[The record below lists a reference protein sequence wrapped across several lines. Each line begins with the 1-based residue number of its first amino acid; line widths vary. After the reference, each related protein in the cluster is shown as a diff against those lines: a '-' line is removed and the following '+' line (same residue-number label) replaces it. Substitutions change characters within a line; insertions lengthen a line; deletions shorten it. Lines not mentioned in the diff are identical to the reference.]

1 MTQVYVR
8 IWDHSVCAILWG
20 GAILCRSS
28 TDLMRYFCP
37 LSESFVKILP
47 SLVQKEWILRS
58 RLAQVS
64 SWMMP
69 CRYRVRSSVMKTSE
83 FFSFRFAEKICCF
96 VFQFWNRHII
106 CDLPLLFGFP
116 IGCDLKMSS
125 STSWMPSLSLQ
136 ISMMTLSVL
145 DCLFWRWQLWNLK
158 DVLLLYCS
166 SSSRDSS
173 SLHIWCWRSWLDLSA
188 SLSWSV
194 RELIRSFCFVINSD
208 WLWIVSVRVLNAHST
223 ACCNVGFMASA
234 STGTSCVTIGFGS

>member
-96 VFQFWNRHII
+96 VFQSTYYLRSSLAVWFSDWVWSVNVLLNKLDAQFVPANIYDDII
-106 CDLPLLFGFP
+106 GVGLF
-116 IGCDLKMSS
+116 ILKM
-125 STSWMPSLSLQ
+125 T
-136 ISMMTLSVL
+136 
-145 DCLFWRWQLWNLK
+145 
-158 DVLLLYCS
+158 
-166 SSSRDSS
+166 
-173 SLHIWCWRSWLDLSA
+173 
-188 SLSWSV
+188 
-194 RELIRSFCFVINSD
+194 
-208 WLWIVSVRVLNAHST
+208 IVKP
-223 ACCNVGFMASA
+223 
-234 STGTSCVTIGFGS
+234 